1 MSLFRIFCFFIFTSL
16 VFAKPGFGCSLVQ
29 APPLP
34 ATGPNKVAY
43 IMVGEVIGYTEPVN
57 SDIYPNESYSC
68 GKFCGKEK
76 GLKIKP
82 VESINLPIGSPDYY
96 ELYTFGVTP
105 WCTPQIR
112 HPGIPVGTR
121 VRIIAYEADLLPN
134 RNAEGKV
141 RLQTKIFDRL
151 SYINETD
158 DFKTD
163 STSEFDYQLW
173 KPLTEK
179 IRMSKD
185 SEQASRFGDFIY
197 IEINK
202 DLFRLQKAKNKK
214 ERYRILERL
223 LYAPGIDYPALA
235 ESRGFWIG
243 KSRLEMALMQP
254 GRQVKPKGVKK
265 STSTEKKLLKR
276 REEIEK
282 SGFFKF

>member
-1 MSLFRIFCFFIFTSL
+1 MFYFFIFASL
-16 VFAKPGFGCSLVQ
+16 VLVKPGFGCSLAQ

-34 ATGPNKVAY
+34 ATGPNKGAY

-57 SDIYPNESYSC
+57 SDKYPNESYSC

-82 VESINLPIGSPDYY
+82 IESINLPIGSPDYY

-105 WCTPQIR
+105 WCATQIR
-112 HPGIPVGTR
+112 PAYFSVGTR
-121 VRIIAYEADLLPN
+121 LRIVAYEANLLPN

-141 RLQTKIFDRL
+141 RLQTEIFDRL
-151 SYINETD
+151 SYVNETD

-163 STSEFDYQLW
+163 VTSEFDYQNLW

-179 IRMSKD
+179 IRISKD

-202 DLFRLQKAKNKK
+202 DLFRLQKAKDKK

-243 KSRLEMALMQP
+243 KSRLEMSLMHP
-254 GRQVKPKGVKK
+254 GRQVKPKSVKK